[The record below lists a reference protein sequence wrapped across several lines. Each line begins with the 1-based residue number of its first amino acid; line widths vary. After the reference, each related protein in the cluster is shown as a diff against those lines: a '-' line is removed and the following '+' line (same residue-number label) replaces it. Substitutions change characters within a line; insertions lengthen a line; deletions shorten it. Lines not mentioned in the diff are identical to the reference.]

1 MAMNEIG
8 ERSLPG
14 NKGIK
19 KAVMQQCLWE
29 EGMEVPAENEPA
41 FRKKLELQC
50 EEYRLKIMRAERK
63 MAKLEG
69 QYKCCLNLISVAREL
84 PNRLDTL
91 QGGIFALTAW
101 EKEWLDISGQ
111 IATGQLSECGTGARQ
126 LLRVEMDTLQFKL
139 SKLEQ
144 LLAELPNGNA

>member
-1 MAMNEIG
+1 
-8 ERSLPG
+8 
-14 NKGIK
+14 
-19 KAVMQQCLWE
+19 
-29 EGMEVPAENEPA
+29 
-41 FRKKLELQC
+41 
-50 EEYRLKIMRAERK
+50 